1 MTSRVNQNAAEA
13 AQAVITRLFQMRQL
27 WGDAASTYFEPQQFR
42 LALQSC
48 IMTSRTVTFILQ
60 SNKSSFADFDTW
72 YASYQARWNQD
83 PIVRW
88 ARDSRNKI
96 EKQGDLETH
105 SQVRAEI
112 IASYMSEGPR
122 TDWSNVSLSASP
134 RAIYKTIPQKYFVP
148 HIVEH
153 GTLLIERRW
162 IANDLPDTEILEA
175 LGHVYGEFCTAII
188 DLLEANELPILP
200 GLTKSRPD
208 AMGAL
213 AMNRALYLSMKDG
226 SVRGHRFFRK
236 PMERPSKKDEARV
249 MKRYR
254 KGGAGWG
261 RLKNAKTLRDIAEA
275 YFDNA
280 RAVLKSDGCH
290 QNMTFLFKDR
300 FPIDMIR
307 TDHPDRASRY
317 VLMRDLARLAR
328 IAGADAVIML
338 GEAWSAKPEDLPPSG
353 FAVEAEQRGEVLF
366 LNAANSKG
374 ESFAMEAVFERRRF
388 GSKKIKII
396 HPTEITDEGF
406 QFLFLP
412 FFEEWDCVDQGR
424 LNAAFERMEEFGLQS
439 PDVGS

>member
-1 MTSRVNQNAAEA
+1 MTSGLDQGASEA
-13 AQAVITRLFQMRQL
+13 AQAVIARLFQMRQL
-27 WGDAASTYFEPQQFR
+27 WGEAVWAYFEPQKFR
-42 LALQSC
+42 LALQNC

-60 SNKSSFADFDTW
+60 SNKAKFSDFDTW
-72 YASYQARWNQD
+72 YAPHQNRWKQD
-83 PIVRW
+83 PIMRW
-88 ARDSRNKI
+88 AKDSRNTI

-112 IASYMSEGPR
+112 IASYMNEGPR
-122 TDWSNVSLSASP
+122 TDWSNVPLSATPTS
-134 RAIYKTIPQKYFVP
+134 IYKTIPQKYFVP
-148 HIVEH
+148 QIVEH

-162 IANDLPDTEILEA
+162 VANDLPDTEILEA
-175 LGHVYGEFCTAII
+175 LAHVYSDFCSTLI
-188 DLLEANELPILP
+188 DLLEANQLPVP
-200 GLTKSRPD
+200 SKLTKSRPD
-208 AMGAL
+208 AMGQL

-236 PMERPSKKDEARV
+236 PMERPSEKDEARV

-254 KGGAGWG
+254 KAGAGWG
-261 RLKNAKTLRDIAEA
+261 RLKNAKTLSDIAEA

-280 RAVLKSDGCH
+280 RAVLKRDGYH

-328 IAGADAVIML
+328 IIGADAVIML

-353 FAVEAEQRGEVLF
+353 FAVEAEERGEVLF

-388 GSKKIKII
+388 GSKKIKKV
-396 HPTEITDEGF
+396 HPTEITDKGF

-412 FFEEWDCVDQGR
+412 FFEEWDCLDQGK
-424 LNAAFERMEEFGLQS
+424 LDAAFEQMEEHGL
-439 PDVGS
+439 